1 MSESAAIIVVIY
13 LIYAYYAH
21 DYFLKKLFCRIY
33 AIIKWICTRN
43 PLYLMLIGLVIGV
56 ALSSYAYWRYGG
68 ERAHLGFFGYPVLI
82 FSGWTLLA
90 YIFSNDKAR
99 FNRAMAKPFTQS
111 PITTAVI
118 GAAICLFMGFVVD
131 TPWWVILITA
141 MTFAI
146 LAAAKYWWRNS
157 ESAQELRDAYELGEL
172 YGEAVGEFIEN
183 PLETTV
189 DVMNALAENYD
200 DSDTPETTLR
210 NGDVASKL
218 NRAFGTKGQNQ
229 SLERRSVNM
238 NIRNVS
244 RPQQLITQNTK
255 GEQKLTP
262 KVRIAPN
269 NANPTEDPNYSAKVL
284 LGIIIGF
291 VATGVL
297 LFIFFGPL
305 KQEPDKVTPETE
317 AILNAEIPADTVV
330 FGEYVYHTLKG
341 YSTIK
346 NRRIPIVIT
355 FNYDEEN
362 NDYTDCVYRNLTCT
376 DGDGAI
382 DLRANGNGNE
392 LHMYGTD
399 TDGSSF
405 EVHLTRSGSSYN
417 GFALLNGGHKMI
429 FTLQDQGAEEEED
442 RTEEANA
449 ADFSLD
455 DTLHGMIGGSYGS
468 MSVTNG
474 RGSVNLDGGGTRT
487 LEVESING
495 SHLVIRAY
503 YNGKYIGYYDGTL
516 NYEGGEGYSG
526 VFHNVVNGGSVNFD
540 LSNN

>member
-1 MSESAAIIVVIY
+1 MSESAAIILVIY

-21 DYFLKKLFCRIY
+21 DYSLKKLFCRIY

-43 PLYLMLIGLVIGV
+43 PLFLMLIGLVIGV
-56 ALSSYAYWRYGG
+56 VLSSYAYWRYGG
-68 ERAHLGFFGYPVLI
+68 ERAHFGFFGYPVLI

-99 FNRAMAKPFTQS
+99 FNRAIAKPFTQS
-111 PITTAVI
+111 PFTTAVI
-118 GAAICLFMGFVVD
+118 GAAICLFMGFIVD
-131 TPWWVILITA
+131 TPWWGILITA
-141 MTFAI
+141 VIFAI

-157 ESAQELRDAYELGEL
+157 EYAQELRDAYELGEL

-200 DSDTPETTLR
+200 DDDITETTL
-210 NGDVASKL
+210 NNEDVASKL

-229 SLERRSVNM
+229 PLESRSANM

-255 GEQKLTP
+255 EEQKFTP

-269 NANPTEDPNYSAKVL
+269 NVASDENANSNAKVL

-291 VATGVL
+291 VAAGAL

-305 KQEPDKVTPETE
+305 KQEPDKVTPEAD
-317 AILNAEIPADTVV
+317 AILNADTVAS
-330 FGEYVYHTLKG
+330 GEYVYHTLKG
-341 YSTIK
+341 YSTIS
-346 NRRIPIVIT
+346 NNRIPISIT

-376 DGDGAI
+376 DGDGVI
-382 DLRANGNGNE
+382 DLNVNGNGNE

-405 EVHLTRSGSSYN
+405 EVHLTRTGSSYN

-429 FTLQDQGAEEEED
+429 FTLQDQGTEEEEEM
-442 RTEEANA
+442 TEEATA
-449 ADFSLD
+449 SDFSFD
-455 DTLHGMIGGSYGS
+455 DTLHGMIGGFYGS
-468 MSVTNG
+468 MTVTNG
-474 RGSVNLDGGGTRT
+474 SGTVNLDGGGART

-516 NYEGGEGYSG
+516 NYEGGEEYTG

-540 LSNN
+540 LGNNY